1 MSLSR
6 KRQKELNR
14 LRAEALE
21 LWEAQQDVLGRVNS
35 VAQKAGQQAAKLTR
49 EEVAPRLRE
58 GYDHYVRPVT
68 SAAGGVITHNV
79 VPAVGTVLGTALS
92 VADVAH
98 DTRVQAALKR
108 LRSARGEIAKK
119 AQPAK
124 SGPGFGTYLAIGV
137 AAVAVLGIAYA
148 VWQTFRADDELW
160 VAEDDTSERPASGN
174 EASEQPASGEADS
187 E

>member
-21 LWEAQQDVLGRVNS
+21 LWDAQQDVLGRANT
-35 VAQKAGQQAAKLTR
+35 VAQKAGRQAAHYTR
-49 EEVAPRLRE
+49 EEVAPRIRE
-58 GYDHYVRPVT
+58 GYDQYVRPVT
-68 SAAGGVITHNV
+68 RAAGDVISNNV

-98 DTRVQAALKR
+98 DTRVQAAVKR
-108 LRSARGEIAKK
+108 LKAAQRELTKK
-119 AQPAK
+119 ALPQK
-124 SGPGFGTYLAIGV
+124 SGPGFGTYLALALAG
-137 AAVAVLGIAYA
+137 AAVIGITYA

-160 VAEDDTSERPASGN
+160 VAEDDSAEP
-174 EASEQPASGEADS
+174 PVAD
-187 E
+187 